1 MCKNKA
7 GAEGKVPSA
16 EAVRT
21 RQWGMVVDEDVDGVV
36 VDGVDVE
43 EVVVEEED
51 VVVGTMV
58 RWVVDEI
65 DRR

>member
-1 MCKNKA
+1 
-7 GAEGKVPSA
+7 
-16 EAVRT
+16 
-21 RQWGMVVDEDVDGVV
+21 MVVDEDVDGVD

>member
-1 MCKNKA
+1 M
-7 GAEGKVPSA
+7 PSA

-36 VDGVDVE
+36 VDGVDVDE
-43 EVVVEEED
+43 EVVEEED